1 MNRLNLKQGFR
12 AFVVMGAAIA
22 FSASL
27 TAGAQIATPA
37 KKVTVPAKAATP
49 KPVAKTTSATTAATQ
64 KTQSATP
71 ALTPASS
78 QTVIT
83 PATQTVATPAT
94 QTVMNPLSQTVATPL
109 SQGVTNPLSQNPLS
123 QSVTT
128 PLSQTGL
135 IPATAG
141 STAGTS
147 NPGNGLTSGGTP
159 STAQSTAGDNRTPVG
174 AQGVGTFVFQSWTL
188 VVYGCF
194 RSGTRLFCDFDT
206 FNQNNLQANSNI
218 WEPVNLVDDGGKIT
232 RRHNASF
239 IGDDGSQFPTAYI
252 TTKPV
257 RFMIEYDDI
266 DQRYTSISLVL
277 GKDQITGVPITVED
291 ASQPAGKIPA
301 RPSANAVQAR

>member
-1 MNRLNLKQGFR
+1 MNRSNLKQGFR

-37 KKVTVPAKAATP
+37 KKVTVPAKAATA
-49 KPVAKTTSATTAATQ
+49 KPVAKTTSATTTTATQ

-83 PATQTVATPAT
+83 PAQQTVATPAT

-109 SQGVTNPLSQNPLS
+109 SQGMTNPMS
-123 QSVTT
+123 QSVAS

-135 IPATAG
+135 IPGTTG

-147 NPGNGLTSGGTP
+147 NPMSGAPVAGTSSAGP
-159 STAQSTAGDNRTPVG
+159 SSAGDARAPVG
-174 AQGVGTFVFQSWTL
+174 AQGIGTFLSGPWTMI
-188 VVYGCF
+188 VYGCF

-206 FNQNNLQANSNI
+206 FNRNNVQANSNI
-218 WEPVNLVDDGGKIT
+218 WEPVSLVDDGGKIT

-239 IGDDGSQFPTAYI
+239 IGDDGSQFPTAYV

-257 RFMIEYDDI
+257 RFTIEYDDI

-277 GKDQITGVPITVED
+277 GRDQITGVPITVED

-301 RPSANAVQAR
+301 RPSANTVQPR